1 MKKTPSKQRDKLR
14 SEYDLSKLEGG
25 VRGKYF
31 KRYSAGT
38 NLVLLQPDVARAF
51 PTGEAVN
58 EALRQLARSTKP
70 GVRRTTRRKARSS

>member
-1 MKKTPSKQRDKLR
+1 MKKTVSRRRGELR
-14 SEYDLSKLEGG
+14 PEYDLSKLGGG

-58 EALRQLARSTKP
+58 EALRRLAKSTKP
-70 GVRRTTRRKARSS
+70 AARRAARRKAK

>member
-1 MKKTPSKQRDKLR
+1 MKKTASKRR
-14 SEYDLSKLEGG
+14 NEIRREYDLSKLDGG

-51 PTGEAVN
+51 PTEEAVN
-58 EALRQLARSTKP
+58 EALRELARATKTRA
-70 GVRRTTRRKARSS
+70 RRTTRRKARSS

>member
-1 MKKTPSKQRDKLR
+1 MKKAVSKRSNTLR
-14 SEYDLSKLEGG
+14 REYDLSKLGGG

-51 PTGEAVN
+51 PTEEAVN
-58 EALRQLARSTKP
+58 EALRKLARATKTSA
-70 GVRRTTRRKARSS
+70 RRATRRKARSS